1 MGWWND
7 TPFVLSPLEKC
18 FGNHLAITSEK
29 VDIYSQDC
37 GLIGKASST
46 SKRVNSMSFTSKLV
60 SLIPERDV
68 GIYVAVFEDEI
79 IVPYNTVYFLK
90 EP

>member
-1 MGWWND
+1 
-7 TPFVLSPLEKC
+7 
-18 FGNHLAITSEK
+18 
-29 VDIYSQDC
+29 
-37 GLIGKASST
+37 
-46 SKRVNSMSFTSKLV
+46 MSFTSKLV

-79 IVPYNTVYFLK
+79 IVPYNTVYFLE